1 MRFAK
6 QLASY
11 LVCIIMAIALIPF
24 WVAFKR

>member
-11 LVCIIMAIALIPF
+11 VICIILAVALIPF
-24 WVAFKR
+24 WVAFRR